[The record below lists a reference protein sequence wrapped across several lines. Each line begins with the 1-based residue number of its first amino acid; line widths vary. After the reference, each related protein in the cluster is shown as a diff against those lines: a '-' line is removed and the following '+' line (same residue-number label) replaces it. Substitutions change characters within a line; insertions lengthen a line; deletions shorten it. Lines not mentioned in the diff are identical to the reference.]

1 MEFLLI
7 RNEVLHRG
15 GLLFYIIPSLLY
27 NLMKVIP
34 ETCRLTP
41 TQQFYLELYHGQKK
55 LISNEMMMRS
65 ALY

>member
-34 ETCRLTP
+34 ETSLA
-41 TQQFYLELYHGQKK
+41 H
-55 LISNEMMMRS
+55 
-65 ALY
+65 